1 MEGAPKHQPSPEEM
15 KKAEESMTEEQKRM
29 SNERV
34 FDGWKPKTK
43 FIKEEYKED
52 KTGNTASYG
61 GGPGE
66 RVEDYE
72 ALDIEELEVPL
83 YPMHGDRMRIKILPD
98 GRILENR
105 GRGQILY
112 GNEGDASRLR
122 EHISRDL
129 ESKKAEYKSLGKDIQ
144 LLEKAKEALD
154 KKTA

>member
-29 SNERV
+29 SNERA
-34 FDGWKPKTK
+34 FDQWKPQ
-43 FIKEEYKED
+43 INPNNYKED
-52 KTGNTASYG
+52 KTGRVAAYG
-61 GGPGE
+61 GGRGGHIK
-66 RVEDYE
+66 DYE

-83 YPMHGDRMRIKILPD
+83 YPMHGDRMKIKILPD
-98 GRILENR
+98 GRILENIPSLH
-105 GRGQILY
+105 QINY
-112 GNEGDASRLR
+112 GSEGDASRLR

-129 ESKKAEYKSLGKDIQ
+129 ESKKAEYESLGKDIQ